1 MVLQAKEKMKRFE
14 AVLKKIYNYPQ
25 FEIFLF
31 LILLGMGIFIRA
43 FHFGTSP
50 IGIHQDE
57 AMAAVDAKALLE
69 HGTDRFGMRY
79 PVHFTA
85 WGNSQMSV
93 FLSYCMIPFI
103 KIFGYSITTIRIPL
117 LVISSIGLAM
127 VYVLGRKAGGVKLAV
142 AFSLMIIACP
152 WHYMQSR
159 WSIDCNMFP
168 HMFLIGVCLLLSGVE
183 KKRYLY
189 ISMIFFALCS
199 YCYGIANYSVPL
211 FLLFM
216 AVFLCCCKKVKFKEI
231 IISFVIYCL
240 LVLPEFLTMFINMF
254 GLQSIETPFFTIP
267 YFQESERSHD
277 ILFMNFSW
285 AQLWYNIKR
294 MFAVVWCK
302 GDTSVV
308 NAIESVGPLYDVTV
322 VFFVIGLLATIGK
335 CKKANSLE
343 KRLPYIVILAW
354 LVMGIWVGVVTR
366 SVTIHRIN
374 IIFYPIVMIASIG
387 IVWCIEKWRLLM
399 IPIGGIYAAYALSFA
414 VKYFGEWSDIS
425 RIYYYETYL
434 NALEYAETLPCDY
447 YYIAPDPQ
455 GVGEKKVGEILTLFS
470 HEIDALYYQGKSNVQ
485 NGVEV
490 LPFDERYRF
499 EEVTK
504 EILNA
509 NIDKEVVYIVHD
521 QNMGLISEEI
531 SEEYEITSFYDTYY
545 VMQKK

>member
-14 AVLKKIYNYPQ
+14 EVLKKIYNYPQ
-25 FEIFLF
+25 FEVFLF
-31 LILLGMGIFIRA
+31 LILLSIGIFIRA

-69 HGTDRFGMRY
+69 YGTDRFGMRY

-93 FLSYCMIPFI
+93 LLSYCMIPFI
-103 KIFGYSITTIRIPL
+103 KVFGYSITAIRIPL
-117 LVISSIGLAM
+117 LIISSIGLAM

-142 AFSLMIIACP
+142 AFSLMTIACP

-168 HMFLIGVCLLLSGVE
+168 HMFLIGVCLLLIGIG

-189 ISMIFFALCS
+189 ISMIFFAFCS

-211 FLLFM
+211 FLFFM
-216 AVFLCCCKKVKFKEI
+216 AVFLCCCKKVNIKEI
-231 IISFVIYCL
+231 IISIVIYVL

-254 GLQSIETPFFTIP
+254 GLESIETPFFTIP

-285 AQLWYNIKR
+285 DQLLYNIKR

-302 GDTSVV
+302 EDTSVV
-308 NAIESVGPLYDVTV
+308 NAIETVGPLYDVTV
-322 VFFVIGLLATIGK
+322 VFFIIGLFAMIGK
-335 CKKANSLE
+335 CKKTISLE
-343 KRLPYIVILAW
+343 KRLPYIAILAW

-399 IPIGGIYAAYALSFA
+399 VPIGAIYAAYALSFA

-434 NALEYAETLPCDY
+434 NALEYAETLLCDY

-470 HEIDALYYQGKSNVQ
+470 HEIDALYYQGKSNMQ
-485 NGVEV
+485 KGVEL
-490 LPFDERYRF
+490 LPFEERYHF
-499 EEVTK
+499 EDVTR
-504 EILNA
+504 EILNE
-509 NIDKEVVYIVHD
+509 NINKEVVYIVHAE
-521 QNMGLISEEI
+521 NLELFSEE
-531 SEEYEITSFYDTYY
+531 EYVIDSFYDTYY
-545 VMQKK
+545 VIQKK